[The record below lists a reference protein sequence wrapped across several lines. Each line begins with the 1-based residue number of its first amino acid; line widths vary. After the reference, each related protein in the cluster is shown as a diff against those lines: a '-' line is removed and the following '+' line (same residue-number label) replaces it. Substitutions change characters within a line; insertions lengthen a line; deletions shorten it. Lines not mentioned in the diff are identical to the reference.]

1 MTCRRTHTRTR
12 NLAARL
18 ALTLQGARTSRVG
31 GRWICGNVSDADAG
45 DTTRGRARWV
55 WAYCC
60 NPENPL
66 FCGARSWRQ
75 SVRTRG
81 THAGTGGSFGG
92 RASAQSDGVVSWS
105 VGRPR
110 VYGMCVGDLGP
121 VELMMKLMRR
131 APQANE
137 RQEVSNRDGCKR
149 LSPFF
154 SLSHGASLLSTT
166 VLRRPLEAT
175 LPQMPPLQFFTSAAS
190 GGSSGAIEALFAA

>member
-1 MTCRRTHTRTR
+1 MVAVTVILSVTAVPWSAVGRPVGRVSVGGTDSRAAGACRESSWALLVSLAASVGSSGRALVVHYLSQNTQTHTR

-60 NPENPL
+60 NAVNPL
-66 FCGARSWRQ
+66 CCGARSWRQ
-75 SVRTRG
+75 SVHTRG

-92 RASAQSDGVVSWS
+92 RASARSDGVVSWS

-110 VYGMCVGDLGP
+110 MQCVYVRGRPWTSGIDD
-121 VELMMKLMRR
+121 EID
-131 APQANE
+131 E
-137 RQEVSNRDGCKR
+137 T
-149 LSPFF
+149 
-154 SLSHGASLLSTT
+154 GAT
-166 VLRRPLEAT
+166 
-175 LPQMPPLQFFTSAAS
+175 
-190 GGSSGAIEALFAA
+190 G